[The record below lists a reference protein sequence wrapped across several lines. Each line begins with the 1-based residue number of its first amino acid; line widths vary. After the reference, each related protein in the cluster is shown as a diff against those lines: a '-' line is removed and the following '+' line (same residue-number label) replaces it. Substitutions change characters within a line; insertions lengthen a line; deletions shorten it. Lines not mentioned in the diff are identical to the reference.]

1 MRGSLNQFPPQLV
14 SGGNVWLRVPGIEIV
29 KLPITGLV
37 LKTLRLLSESKFQTT
52 NVRFANA
59 WHNLLDDKVTVFP
72 KTKRNGF
79 VQV

>member
-1 MRGSLNQFPPQLV
+1 MAESSWDRDCKVANY
-14 SGGNVWLRVPGIEIV
+14 R
-29 KLPITGLV
+29 LV

-52 NVRFANA
+52 DVRFAIA

-72 KTKRNGF
+72 KAKRNGF

>member
-1 MRGSLNQFPPQLV
+1 MAESSWDRDCKVANYRLV
-14 SGGNVWLRVPGIEIV
+14 R
-29 KLPITGLV
+29 
-37 LKTLRLLSESKFQTT
+37 KTLRLLSKSKFQTT

-72 KTKRNGF
+72 KAKRNGF